1 MPPIDPKLVKKIIE
15 AVAKIVEEIKD
26 KHLIS
31 KIVLASAVVVSLL
44 FFPIYV
50 ISHPLE
56 ALSIARGDSEVT
68 EEYLGYI
75 AGKYETGTSDP
86 AEYIFGRK

>member
-1 MPPIDPKLVKKIIE
+1 MPPIDPKLVKMIIE
-15 AVAKIVEEIKD
+15 AVAKIVEEIKE

-50 ISHPLE
+50 ISHP
-56 ALSIARGDSEVT
+56 A
-68 EEYLGYI
+68 
-75 AGKYETGTSDP
+75 
-86 AEYIFGRK
+86 